1 MPKTYNELYIDLRNR
16 LKAAGVEAA
25 TLEASLL
32 VAAAA
37 GKTQAQL
44 LADLRLYTNAE
55 VAGRVEAMA
64 ARRLAGEPAAYI
76 TGSWG
81 FCGLD
86 LMVDE
91 NVLIPR
97 ADTEALEE
105 TALNLSGKSDSELRI
120 LDLCTGSG
128 CIGLALAHFLPNSH
142 AVLADVSPD
151 ALHVAKENIR
161 RCGLGVR
168 AVTIEADALAPPPP
182 RLGSFDLITCN
193 PPYIPTAEIGTLD
206 ASVRD
211 HEPRL
216 ALDGGEDGL
225 KFYRAVLGGWKS
237 LLRQSGWLLFEVGRP
252 RRRTW
257 KSSCAWRGCALSA
270 GQRTAAAMTAWSTA
284 GCKREKE
291 I

>member
-44 LADLRLYTNAE
+44 LADLRLYTSSE
-55 VAGRVEAMA
+55 VEQAVEAMA
-64 ARRLAGEPAAYI
+64 RRRLAGEPAAYI
-76 TGSWG
+76 TGRWS

-97 ADTEALEE
+97 NDTEVLVE
-105 TALNLSGKSDSELRI
+105 TALKLSGKSDSELRI

-128 CIGLALAHFLPNSH
+128 CIGCALGRFLPGSRV
-142 AVLADVSPD
+142 VLADVSNR
-151 ALHVAKENIR
+151 ALRIARENAQ

-168 AVTIEADALAPPPP
+168 AVTLEADALAPAPA
-182 RLGSFDLITCN
+182 RLGSFDLIVCN
-193 PPYIPTAEIGTLD
+193 PPYIPSAEIRSLD

-211 HEPRL
+211 YEPHL
-216 ALDGGEDGL
+216 ALDGGADGL
-225 KFYRAVLGGWKS
+225 QFYRAVLSGWKG
-237 LLRQSGWLLFEVGRP
+237 LLRQSGWLLFEVGETQADEVEKLMR
-252 RRRTW
+252 
-257 KSSCAWRGCALSA
+257 LA
-270 GQRTAAAMTAWSTA
+270 GLRSLGRAKDSGDWDRVVY
-284 GCKREKE
+284 GRL
-291 I
+291 

>member
-1 MPKTYNELYIDLRNR
+1 MPKTYNELYISLRNR

-37 GKTQAQL
+37 QKTQAQL

-55 VAGRVEAMA
+55 VAQRVEAMA

-86 LMVDE
+86 LKVDE

-97 ADTEALEE
+97 ADTEVLVE

-120 LDLCTGSG
+120 LDLCSGSG

-151 ALHVAKENIR
+151 ALRVAKENIR
-161 RCGLGVR
+161 RCGMGARV
-168 AVTIEADALAPPPP
+168 VTVEADALAPPPP
-182 RLGSFDLITCN
+182 RLGSFDLLTCN

-211 HEPRL
+211 HEPHL

-237 LLRQSGWLLFEVGRP
+237 LLRQSGWLLFEVGETQAEDVEKLMRLAGL
-252 RRRTW
+252 R
-257 KSSCAWRGCALSA
+257 ALGRAKDS
-270 GQRTAAAMTAWSTA
+270 GGYDRVVY
-284 GCKREKE
+284 GRL
-291 I
+291 

>member
-16 LKAAGVEAA
+16 LKTAGVDAA

-97 ADTEALEE
+97 SDTEVLVE

-151 ALHVAKENIR
+151 ALRVAKENIR
-161 RCGLGVR
+161 RCGLGAR

-225 KFYRAVLGGWKS
+225 KFYRAILGGWKG
-237 LLRQSGWLLFEVGRP
+237 LLRQSGWLLFEVGETQAEDVEKLMRLAGL
-252 RRRTW
+252 R
-257 KSSCAWRGCALSA
+257 ALGRAKDS
-270 GQRTAAAMTAWSTA
+270 GGYDRVVY
-284 GCKREKE
+284 GRL
-291 I
+291 